1 MHFMI
6 LKENISLNDL
16 GDIGKEATLD
26 PLSVGDDDNG
36 IIYSVDSQHLNQLHI
51 LEQLG
56 QIKLIKTQINEIE
69 NVDDILQ
76 LTQTV
81 SMLQGG
87 KLKLSVSIANHRFE
101 FDEGELLTGRALRM
115 RLLRLRTYIKIK
127 QEEWDA
133 LIKNWLQ
140 IAEEV
145 DEIGEEDELCEDIL
159 GYLRDCIIYKERDKT
174 LGKYTLWSN
183 QENENVVYCYSENLR
198 TLRNEEFSLRKL
210 RWLMDGFL
218 AGSSEE
224 IRVSGAKKRF
234 WPFLIDK
241 CDIDIKKQLFSE
253 ELEEEGATET
263 KELTDFEDSVATIEL
278 RDLIFKYVDEITE
291 KDDRGAMLV
300 VLEKRID
307 TTSPYSE
314 EEAEEEAK
322 QMVEEGLLLKTKG
335 SEGFEFLLRAKETEG
350 KTKPGRDRA
359 RSIREI
365 IKELEKKKGEEIQMD
380 EVLDAAEEEGIGR
393 DKAEEI
399 IEVMKRDGL
408 LYSPGSG
415 VIKFVR

>member
-1 MHFMI
+1 MI

>member
-6 LKENISLNDL
+6 LKENITLEDL
-16 GDIGKEATLD
+16 GDIGKEATVD
-26 PLSVGDDDNG
+26 PLSGDGGDNA
-36 IIYSVDSQHLNQLHI
+36 IIYSVESKHLTQLHI
-51 LEQLG
+51 LEQLR
-56 QIKLIKTQINEIE
+56 QIKLIKTQISEIE
-69 NVDDILQ
+69 NVDDVLQ

-87 KLKLSVSIANHRFE
+87 KLKLSVSIADHRFE

-140 IAEEV
+140 MAEEV
-145 DEIGEEDELCEDIL
+145 NEIGEEDELCEDIL
-159 GYLRDCIIYKERDKT
+159 GYLRDCIIYKERDKA
-174 LGKYTLWSN
+174 LGKYTLWFN
-183 QENENVVYCYSENLR
+183 PENENVVYCYSENLR
-198 TLRNEEFSLRKL
+198 TLRNEEYALRKL

-241 CDIDIKKQLFSE
+241 CDIDVKKQLFSE
-253 ELEEEGATET
+253 EVEEEEATET
-263 KELTDFEDSVATIEL
+263 TKITDFGDLSEL
-278 RDLIFKYVDEITE
+278 RDMIFRYVDEITE
-291 KDDRGAMLV
+291 KDSRGAMLV
-300 VLEKRID
+300 VLTKQID
-307 TTSPYSE
+307 TKEIYN
-314 EEAEEEAK
+314 EAEVVAEINR
-322 QMVEEGLLLKTKG
+322 MVSLGLLSKTEDDDG
-335 SEGFEFLLRAKETEG
+335 YEFVLRGKETEG
-350 KTKPGRDRA
+350 KTKSKRDRA

-365 IKELEKKKGEEIQMD
+365 IKELEDEYGEEVPID
-380 EVLDAAEEEGIGR
+380 EVLDLAEEEGMER

-399 IEVMKRDGL
+399 IELMKRDGIL
-408 LYSPGSG
+408 FSPRSG

>member
-26 PLSVGDDDNG
+26 PLSVGDDDNA

-76 LTQTV
+76 LTQNV

-87 KLKLSVSIANHRFE
+87 RLKLSVSIADHRFE

-127 QEEWDA
+127 QDEWDA
-133 LIKNWLQ
+133 LIRNWLQ
-140 IAEEV
+140 IAEDV

-159 GYLRDCIIYKERDKT
+159 GYLRDCIIYTERDKT
-174 LGKYTLWSN
+174 LGKYTLWFN
-183 QENENVVYCYSENLR
+183 HEKENVVYCYSENLR
-198 TLRNEEFSLRKL
+198 TLRNEEYALRKL

-218 AGSSEE
+218 EGSSEE
-224 IRVSGAKKRF
+224 IRVSGSKKRF

-241 CDIDIKKQLFSE
+241 CDIDVKKQLFSE
-253 ELEEEGATET
+253 EVEEEGAAET
-263 KELTDFEDSVATIEL
+263 KELTDFGGSSIE
-278 RDLIFKYVDEITE
+278 RDLILKYVDEITE
-291 KDDRGAMLV
+291 KDDRGAMV
-300 VLEKRID
+300 TVLRKRIATD
-307 TTSPYSE
+307 TMYSE

-322 QMVEEGLLLKTKG
+322 QMVEEGLLLKTEDN
-335 SEGFEFLLRAKETEG
+335 EGFEFLLRGKETV
-350 KTKPGRDRA
+350 D
-359 RSIREI
+359 
-365 IKELEKKKGEEIQMD
+365 
-380 EVLDAAEEEGIGR
+380 V
-393 DKAEEI
+393 
-399 IEVMKRDGL
+399 
-408 LYSPGSG
+408 
-415 VIKFVR
+415 